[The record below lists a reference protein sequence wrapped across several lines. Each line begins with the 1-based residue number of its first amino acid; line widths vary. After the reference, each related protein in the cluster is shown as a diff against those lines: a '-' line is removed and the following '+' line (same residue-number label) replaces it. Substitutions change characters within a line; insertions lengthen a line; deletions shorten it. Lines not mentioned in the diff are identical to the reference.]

1 MWASRAVGNTATV
14 CSTSVGPVVV
24 NGACAGCN
32 VWSSIA
38 WETPM
43 IRGSLY
49 GYFTRNGAQ
58 ARSPGTRAGRLRRA
72 TDLKHP
78 AMDPSS
84 SDQRAPMTGRD
95 DQPLRGL
102 ARDHSR
108 RSGMNDTVSHYIP
121 PQYPLTSTAPQA
133 FSNTLTL
140 PSRLSDRYRDM
151 ATSREASCSSRDAQ

>member
-24 NGACAGCN
+24 NGASAGCN

-49 GYFTRNGAQ
+49 TRNGAQ
-58 ARSPGTRAGRLRRA
+58 ARSPGRRAGRLRRA
-72 TDLKHP
+72 TDRKHP

-84 SDQRAPMTGRD
+84 SDQRGLMT
-95 DQPLRGL
+95 
-102 ARDHSR
+102 ARDHRR
-108 RSGMNDTVSHYIP
+108 RSGMKDTVSYYIP
-121 PQYPLTSTAPQA
+121 PQYPVTSTAPQA
-133 FSNTLTL
+133 FSNNLTM
-140 PSRLSDRYRDM
+140 PSRLSEPLPLICPRRFEPWVCELRDRIGGRPERFSM
-151 ATSREASCSSRDAQ
+151 S